1 MTLQRLFIANRGE
14 IACRIISTAK
24 RLGYT
29 TIVPVSDVD
38 RNSRAARLA
47 DVVVPIGGDTPASSY
62 LDQQKLLDAMKA
74 SDADCVHPGYGFLA
88 ENADFARLVDN
99 AGLAWVGPTPEV
111 IEWMGDKREARIRVA
126 KLGGPCVPGYDGEDQ
141 SDPTL
146 RSEAERIGLP
156 LMLKAAHGGGGRGM
170 RRVDDW
176 ASFDGALESARRE
189 AKSAFGKDELILE
202 RAIDQARHVEVQ
214 VFGNGEGQAVHLYER
229 DCSIQRRHQKV
240 IEEAPCVALSDSGRA
255 DLLSTATDIT
265 AKLNYRSAGTLE
277 FLLAPDGSFYFLE
290 MNTRIQVEHPVSEC
304 ITGLDLVEMQLRL
317 AEGETELPEQASIQ
331 INGHSIEVRVYAE
344 DPATNYLPSSGPV
357 KVMSFP
363 QADGVRLDQAIEE
376 GDEIS
381 PFYDPMVAKVIVHGR
396 NRHHALKL
404 VREYLGQC
412 SLFGFR
418 HNIPFLEVL
427 LGNPA
432 VVSNEVYTKWLD
444 ENPMVEDAES
454 LTDATWVQLA
464 RSVWGDKIQR
474 KTSSGYD
481 LNLLNLS
488 YGEEEHWVEAE
499 TLPDGTLQ
507 YRVDGRDVNEG
518 IEPAE
523 LRLLETQQR
532 LEVALPFGV
541 RELRNLTHQVGSTA
555 EAEAG
560 DQLLAPL
567 NGKVTAIEVAAGQS
581 VVKGDTL
588 IVIEAMKLETP
599 VKATRDA
606 VIQDV
611 LAELNQQ
618 VQQGERLVNYVPLE
632 GEES

>member
-1 MTLQRLFIANRGE
+1 MTLHRLFIANRGE

-38 RNSRAARLA
+38 HDSRAARLA
-47 DVVVPIGGDTPASSY
+47 DVVIPIGGDTPASSY
-62 LDQQKLLDAMKA
+62 LDQEKLLEAMKQ
-74 SDADCVHPGYGFLA
+74 SQADSVHPGYGFLA
-88 ENADFARLVDN
+88 ENADFARLVHG
-99 AGLAWVGPTPEV
+99 AGIAWVGPTPEV

-141 SDPTL
+141 SENTL

-176 ASFDGALESARRE
+176 ESFNGALESARRE

-214 VFGNGEGQAVHLYER
+214 VFGNGQGQAVHLYER

-240 IEEAPCVALSDSGRA
+240 VEEAPCVALSESGRA
-255 DLLSTATDIT
+255 DLLSTATDIA

-317 AEGETELPEQASIQ
+317 AEGDTQLPEQASIQ
-331 INGHSIEVRVYAE
+331 INGHSIEARVYAE

-357 KVMSFP
+357 KLMDFP
-363 QADGVRLDQAIEE
+363 DIEGIRVDQAIEE

-404 VREYLGQC
+404 LRDYLARC

-418 HNIPFLEVL
+418 HNIPFLETL
-427 LGNPA
+427 LNEPA

-444 ENPMVEDAES
+444 ENPVVDDTES
-454 LTDATWVQLA
+454 LTDETWIHVA
-464 RSVWGDKIQR
+464 RSVWADLTQR

-488 YGEEEHWVEAE
+488 YADEERWVEAE
-499 TLPDGTLQ
+499 TLPDQTLT
-507 YRVDGRDVNEG
+507 YRVDGRDVQVGENV
-518 IEPAE
+518 AK
-523 LRLLETQQR
+523 LRIYENDHR
-532 LEVALPFGV
+532 LEVALPFGI

-555 EAEAG
+555 EEEAG
-560 DQLLAPL
+560 DQLVATL
-567 NGKVTAIEVAAGQS
+567 NGKITAIEVSAGQS
-581 VVKGDTL
+581 VAKGDTL

>member
-1 MTLQRLFIANRGE
+1 MTLHRLFIANRGE

-38 RNSRAARLA
+38 HDSRAARLA
-47 DVVVPIGGDTPASSY
+47 DVVIPIGGDTPASSY
-62 LDQQKLLDAMKA
+62 LDQEKLLEAMKQ
-74 SDADCVHPGYGFLA
+74 SQADSVHPGYGFLA
-88 ENADFARLVDN
+88 ENADFARLVHG
-99 AGLAWVGPTPEV
+99 AGIAWVGPTPEV

-141 SDPTL
+141 SENTL

-176 ASFDGALESARRE
+176 ESFNGALESARRE

-214 VFGNGEGQAVHLYER
+214 VFGNGQGQAVHLYER

-240 IEEAPCVALSDSGRA
+240 VEEAPCVALSESGRA
-255 DLLSTATDIT
+255 DLLSTATDIA

-317 AEGETELPEQASIQ
+317 AEGDTQLPEQASIQ
-331 INGHSIEVRVYAE
+331 INGHSIEARVYAE

-357 KVMSFP
+357 KLMDFP
-363 QADGVRLDQAIEE
+363 DIEGIRVDQAIEE

-404 VREYLGQC
+404 LRDYLARC

-418 HNIPFLEVL
+418 HNIPFLETL
-427 LGNPA
+427 LNEPA

-444 ENPMVEDAES
+444 ENPVVDDTES
-454 LTDATWVQLA
+454 LTDETWIHVA
-464 RSVWGDKIQR
+464 RSVWADLTQR

-488 YGEEEHWVEAE
+488 YADEERWVEAE
-499 TLPDGTLQ
+499 TLPDQTLT
-507 YRVDGRDVNEG
+507 YRVDGRDVQVGENV
-518 IEPAE
+518 AK
-523 LRLLETQQR
+523 LRVYENDHR
-532 LEVALPFGV
+532 LEVALPFGI

-555 EAEAG
+555 EEEAG
-560 DQLLAPL
+560 DQLVATL
-567 NGKVTAIEVAAGQS
+567 NGKITAIEVSAGQS
-581 VVKGDTL
+581 VAKGDTL